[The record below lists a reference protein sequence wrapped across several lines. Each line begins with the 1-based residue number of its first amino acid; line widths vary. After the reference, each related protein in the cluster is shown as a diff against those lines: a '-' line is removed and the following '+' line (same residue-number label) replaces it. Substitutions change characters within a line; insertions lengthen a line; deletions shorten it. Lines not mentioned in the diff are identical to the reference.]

1 MKGYEIYNRV
11 LTLLGYSGNNVS
23 PAAAEL
29 MEKRCLEAINQIS
42 ADLKCDPISSLAE
55 ELPIGSAKTEALCCG
70 VAMLM
75 SLTESDGE
83 KNRLFADLY
92 NAKRAAALA
101 KIEHIGERLPNAGTE
116 QAV

>member
-1 MKGYEIYNRV
+1 MKGYDIYNRA
-11 LTLLGYSGNNVS
+11 LTLLGYGGNNAS
-23 PAAAEL
+23 PAGAVL

-42 ADLKCDPISSLAE
+42 ADLKCEPISSLAE
-55 ELPIGSAKTEALCCG
+55 ELPTGSAKTEALCCG
-70 VAMLM
+70 VAMIM

-83 KNRLFADLY
+83 KNRIFADLY

-101 KIEHIGERLPNAGTE
+101 KIEHIGERLPDAGTE